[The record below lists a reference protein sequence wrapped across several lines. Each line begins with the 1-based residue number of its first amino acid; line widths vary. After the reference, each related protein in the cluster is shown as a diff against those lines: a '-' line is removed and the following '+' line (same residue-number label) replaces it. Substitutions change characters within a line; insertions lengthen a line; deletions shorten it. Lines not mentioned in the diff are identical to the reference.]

1 MRHTF
6 LRSSLGRHVR
16 TPMDVSQE
24 KSRGWRRLGILV
36 VAEDDARLTWCER
49 EQVRQL
55 GTRLYGL
62 RDKENES
69 R

>member
-1 MRHTF
+1 
-6 LRSSLGRHVR
+6 
-16 TPMDVSQE
+16 MDVSQE